1 MNKFYAFLKKDLRLA
16 LSYKMNFVMIF
27 ISPIISM
34 LLLFMILKSISTINE
49 SNLDLALF
57 SDIYFGIV
65 LIDLSFVVISSLP
78 HLINEY
84 RQQGILEEI
93 LYKNEW
99 HIIFSTFSWILFIFI
114 FKTLVYLLIAS
125 LLFGTKLLQ
134 GMLFLKI
141 ISILT
146 PTFIALM
153 GLSIISA
160 SYSIINLKSNLLQTM
175 VMTASSFLSGAFF
188 SISLLPSFLIPF
200 TQVIP
205 ITHSLHLIRNINEPL
220 LYSNYNYLILI
231 FLGLLFN
238 IIGYSLIQK
247 SISKAKKDGLLIYF

>member
-1 MNKFYAFLKKDLRLA
+1 
-16 LSYKMNFVMIF
+16 MNFVMIF

-141 ISILT
+141 ISVLI
-146 PTFIALM
+146 PTFVALM

-205 ITHSLHLIRNINEPL
+205 ITHSLHLIRNINESL
-220 LYSNYNYLILI
+220 LYSNHSYLILI